1 MYEQGVWYNSI
12 LTGGGMESE
21 ANSDSFLVHSY
32 TVVSLSWGNTQI
44 IMAQFS
50 SVAHVWLF
58 VTLWTAICQASLSI
72 TNSWNLLKFMSIE
85 LAEGSLIL

>member
-12 LTGGGMESE
+12 ITGGGMECE
-21 ANSDSFLVHSY
+21 ANSDSFLVYSY

-58 VTLWTAICQASLSI
+58 VTPWTAICQASLSI
-72 TNSWNLLKFMSIE
+72 TNFWNLLKFMSIE